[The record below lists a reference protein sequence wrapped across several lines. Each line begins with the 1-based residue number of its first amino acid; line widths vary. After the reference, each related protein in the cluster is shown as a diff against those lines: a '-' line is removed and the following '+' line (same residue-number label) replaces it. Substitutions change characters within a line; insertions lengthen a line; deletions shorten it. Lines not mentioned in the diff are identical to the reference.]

1 MYPDSSYAAFYQH
14 SKAFL
19 GHVKNLLERR
29 RFGGT
34 GPRLDQVF
42 CRVGKMPPLQA
53 QGWHSPL
60 HVAWS
65 IFASARPPYSSNWTQ
80 AICAL
85 PRSAQLTAAQ
95 LRHGVQLF
103 FWSVRGNRR
112 GKGFRSHKSCDVTK
126 SLPHR
131 IHYRMP
137 LKQSLFLCHS
147 LLPRHR
153 LPPFR

>member
-65 IFASARPPYSSNWTQ
+65 IFASARPPLSSSWTE

-85 PRSAQLTAAQ
+85 ARSAQLSSPQLNSGTAFNCFSGVSGGIDEAKDSAAINHAM
-95 LRHGVQLF
+95 LRNLCP
-103 FWSVRGNRR
+103 SN
-112 GKGFRSHKSCDVTK
+112 
-126 SLPHR
+126 
-131 IHYRMP
+131 P
-137 LKQSLFLCHS
+137 LQDAA
-147 LLPRHR
+147 
-153 LPPFR
+153 